1 MGLCD
6 GGKQMKASF
15 GSVIVQF
22 VPSSGITYAS
32 DETSGCF
39 TCLSSLSLFDFYF
52 LFCFRVYFICLRF
65 FVCFLFV
72 FSFLLKQ

>member
-1 MGLCD
+1 MGLWD

-15 GSVIVQF
+15 GNAIVQF

-39 TCLSSLSLFDFYF
+39 TCLSSLSLFDFDF
-52 LFCFRVYFICLRF
+52 LFCFHVCFICLRF
-65 FVCFLFV
+65 FVCLFFV
-72 FSFLLKQ
+72 LFFPFC